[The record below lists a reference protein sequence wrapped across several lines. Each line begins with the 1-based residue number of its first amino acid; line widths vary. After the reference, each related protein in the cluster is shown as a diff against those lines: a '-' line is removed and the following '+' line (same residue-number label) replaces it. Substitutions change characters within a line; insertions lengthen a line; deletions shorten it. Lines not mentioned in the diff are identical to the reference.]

1 MVRLGVNVDHV
12 ATVRQARRAPEPDP
26 LEAALLAQ
34 RAGADSIIVHLREDR
49 RHIQDRDVEILR
61 KKVKRL
67 NLEMAVTEEILEIAC
82 KIKPDQA
89 TLVPEKRRELTT
101 EGGLDVAGNLKKISK
116 AVKRLKKE
124 GILISLFIDPD
135 LKQVKASTKTGVQMV
150 ELHTGCYAEAKSK
163 TKKGKELT
171 RISRAAKEA
180 RELGLAVSA
189 GHGLTYWNVSRI
201 AKIPEIEELNIG
213 HNIIARAVMVG
224 MKEAVEDMLNLIKR
238 RKK

>member
-67 NLEMAVTEEILEIAC
+67 NLEMAVTEEILEIAS

-116 AVKRLKKE
+116 AVKRLRKK
-124 GILISLFIDPD
+124 GVFVSLFIDPD
-135 LKQVKASTKTGVQMV
+135 LKQVKASTRTGAQMV

-163 TKKGKELT
+163 KKKDKELK
-171 RISRAAKEA
+171 RIVKAA
-180 RELGLAVSA
+180 REAKRLGLEVSA
-189 GHGLTYWNVSRI
+189 GHGLTYQNVLPI
-201 AKIPEIEELNIG
+201 AKIPKIEELNIG

>member
-12 ATVRQARRAPEPDP
+12 ATVRQARGVPEPDP

-49 RHIQDRDVEILR
+49 RHIQDRDVRLLR

-67 NLEMAVTEEILEIAC
+67 NLEMAVTEEILKIAC
-82 KIKPDQA
+82 RIKPDQA
-89 TLVPEKRRELTT
+89 TLVPEKRQELTT
-101 EGGLDVAGNLKKISK
+101 EGGLDVTGNLRKISQ
-116 AVKRLKKE
+116 AVKRLKKKD
-124 GILISLFIDPD
+124 IMVSLFIDPD
-135 LKQVKASTKTGVQMV
+135 LKQVKTSTKTGAQMV

-163 TKKGKELT
+163 KKKGKELT

-189 GHGLTYWNVSRI
+189 GHGLTYRNVPRI
-201 AKIPEIEELNIG
+201 VKIPEIEELNIG

-224 MKEAVEDMLNLIKR
+224 MKQAVKEMLNLIKR
-238 RKK
+238 RR

>member
-1 MVRLGVNVDHV
+1 VIKLGVNVDHV
-12 ATVRQARRAPEPDP
+12 ATVRQARGVSEPDP

-101 EGGLDVAGNLKKISK
+101 EGGLDVAGNLRKISK

-124 GILISLFIDPD
+124 GILVSLFIDPD
-135 LKQVKASTKTGVQMV
+135 LKQVKASTKTGAQMV

-163 TKKGKELT
+163 KKKGKELT

-224 MKEAVEDMLNLIKR
+224 MKQAIKEMLQAIR
-238 RKK
+238 